1 MTALPP
7 LSSVIPPLILGTA
20 TFNIQYHP
28 NPDFNNLSLP
38 VLRAA
43 FAANITAIDT
53 SPYYGPSEL
62 LVGAALSALAPPRD
76 SLFLITKAGRV
87 GPSAFDYSPA
97 HIRHS
102 VHRSLA
108 RLHTPYLDLVHC
120 HDVEFVSPAEVLAAV
135 RELRA
140 LRSQGL
146 LRYVGISGYPPAVL
160 AELAEMILRET
171 GEPGAPAHAVLA
183 AVRELRALRSQG
195 LLRYV
200 GISGYPPVVLADLA
214 EMILRETGEPL
225 DAVQSYSHLCIQNDT
240 LASDTSLLDRFD
252 AAGVS
257 VVTNA
262 SMLSMGLLTTRGA
275 DAGPQ
280 ATWHPA
286 PRPLRTACRDI
297 GPLAVAEGSS
307 LEKVALHWA
316 MSTWARMGARFGTT
330 AGGGNTRRIGV
341 SVMGVTNAREFEET
355 NRVWQD
361 VLLAIDVAERPTTAV
376 RTAEEE
382 AAVALDERFRKL
394 VEESMWPALG
404 GWRNYSWES
413 PQADFVNTRSEFG
426 VLPTDLDSAPGA
438 ACDDESNMLVEAQRD
453 VVSTESVAPVLTG
466 AASCQAFAIL
476 RDIGPLAVAEGSSL
490 EKVALHWA
498 MSTWARKGARFGTTA
513 GGGNT
518 RRIGVSV
525 MGVTN
530 AREFEETNRA
540 WQDVLLAIDVA
551 ERPAPAVR
559 TAEEEAAVA
568 LDERIRKLVEESM
581 WPALGGWRNYSW
593 ESPQAD
599 FVNTR
604 SEFGVLPTDLDSAP
618 GAASDDG
625 SNLLVEAQRDL
636 VSTESV
642 APVLTGAA

>member
-160 AELAEMILRET
+160 AALAEMILARD
-171 GEPGAPAHAVLA
+171 G
-183 AVRELRALRSQG
+183 R
-195 LLRYV
+195 
-200 GISGYPPVVLADLA
+200 
-214 EMILRETGEPL
+214 
-225 DAVQSYSHLCIQNDT
+225 
-240 LASDTSLLDRFD
+240 
-252 AAGVS
+252 
-257 VVTNA
+257 
-262 SMLSMGLLTTRGA
+262 
-275 DAGPQ
+275 
-280 ATWHPA
+280 A
-286 PRPLRTACRDI
+286 PR
-297 GPLAVAEGSS
+297 
-307 LEKVALHWA
+307 
-316 MSTWARMGARFGTT
+316 
-330 AGGGNTRRIGV
+330 RRP
-341 SVMGVTNAREFEET
+341 N
-355 NRVWQD
+355 
-361 VLLAIDVAERPTTAV
+361 VLLAIDAGERPAPAV
-376 RTAEEE
+376 RTAEEA

-426 VLPTDLDSAPGA
+426 VLPTDLDSAPCVATG
-438 ACDDESNMLVEAQRD
+438 DD
-453 VVSTESVAPVLTG
+453 
-466 AASCQAFAIL
+466 
-476 RDIGPLAVAEGSSL
+476 
-490 EKVALHWA
+490 
-498 MSTWARKGARFGTTA
+498 
-513 GGGNT
+513 
-518 RRIGVSV
+518 
-525 MGVTN
+525 
-530 AREFEETNRA
+530 
-540 WQDVLLAIDVA
+540 
-551 ERPAPAVR
+551 
-559 TAEEEAAVA
+559 
-568 LDERIRKLVEESM
+568 
-581 WPALGGWRNYSW
+581 
-593 ESPQAD
+593 
-599 FVNTR
+599 
-604 SEFGVLPTDLDSAP
+604 
-618 GAASDDG
+618 

>member
-1 MTALPP
+1 MTALPPP

-160 AELAEMILRET
+160 AE
-171 GEPGAPAHAVLA
+171 
-183 AVRELRALRSQG
+183 
-195 LLRYV
+195 
-200 GISGYPPVVLADLA
+200 LA

-466 AASCQAFAIL
+466 AA
-476 RDIGPLAVAEGSSL
+476 
-490 EKVALHWA
+490 
-498 MSTWARKGARFGTTA
+498 
-513 GGGNT
+513 
-518 RRIGVSV
+518 
-525 MGVTN
+525 
-530 AREFEETNRA
+530 
-540 WQDVLLAIDVA
+540 
-551 ERPAPAVR
+551 
-559 TAEEEAAVA
+559 
-568 LDERIRKLVEESM
+568 
-581 WPALGGWRNYSW
+581 
-593 ESPQAD
+593 
-599 FVNTR
+599 
-604 SEFGVLPTDLDSAP
+604 
-618 GAASDDG
+618 
-625 SNLLVEAQRDL
+625 
-636 VSTESV
+636 
-642 APVLTGAA
+642 

>member
-1 MTALPP
+1 MTSLPP

-43 FAANITAIDT
+43 FASKITAIDT

-62 LVGAALSALAPPRD
+62 LVGAALAALSPPRD

-160 AELAEMILRET
+160 A
-171 GEPGAPAHAVLA
+171 
-183 AVRELRALRSQG
+183 S
-195 LLRYV
+195 
-200 GISGYPPVVLADLA
+200 LA

-240 LASDTSLLDRFD
+240 LASSGPLLDRLD
-252 AAGVS
+252 RAGVS

-280 ATWHPA
+280 ASWHPA
-286 PRPLRTACRDI
+286 PPALRTAC
-297 GPLAVAEGSS
+297 
-307 LEKVALHWA
+307 
-316 MSTWARMGARFGTT
+316 
-330 AGGGNTRRIGV
+330 
-341 SVMGVTNAREFEET
+341 
-355 NRVWQD
+355 
-361 VLLAIDVAERPTTAV
+361 
-376 RTAEEE
+376 
-382 AAVALDERFRKL
+382 
-394 VEESMWPALG
+394 
-404 GWRNYSWES
+404 
-413 PQADFVNTRSEFG
+413 
-426 VLPTDLDSAPGA
+426 
-438 ACDDESNMLVEAQRD
+438 
-453 VVSTESVAPVLTG
+453 
-466 AASCQAFAIL
+466 

-513 GGGNT
+513 GATGG

-530 AREFEETNRA
+530 ARELEETNRA
-540 WQDVLLAIDVA
+540 WQDVLQAIDVA
-551 ERPAPAVR
+551 ERPASADR
-559 TAEEEAAVA
+559 TTEEEAAVA
-568 LDERIRKLVEESM
+568 RDDKVRRLVEERM
-581 WPALGGWRNYSW
+581 WPALGEWRNYSW
-593 ESPQAD
+593 ESPQAG

-604 SEFGVLPTDLDSAP
+604 SEFGVLPTDLDSMT
-618 GAASDDG
+618 GAETEDRPD
-625 SNLLVEAQRDL
+625 LLAETQRDL

-642 APVLTGAA
+642 APVLAGAA